1 MKTKDQ
7 DAQHLRHLAELRDMQ
22 LPETA
27 FSLSDKD
34 YHFMRMALQEAAKS
48 TILMPHGC
56 VATLHGKVIA
66 RGFNTDRCQSIDG
79 FLKHAWCSHAE
90 ITVMRKIIRTLAGT
104 RTVHISNLSRMRR
117 ISSLSKITLYVA
129 RGSSSVSTYSSTSME
144 PSFKSSGPCSKCMPV
159 LRSLNIK
166 NIVFVTSDN
175 RFIKCRPRDYT
186 ISHITTGNRVAI
198 KCKLI

>member
-1 MKTKDQ
+1 MKYQ
-7 DAQHLRHLAELRDMQ
+7 DAQHLRHLAELRGMQ

-34 YHFMRMALQEAAKS
+34 YRFMRMALQEAAKS

-66 RGFNTDRCQSIDG
+66 RGFNTDRCQSSDG

-90 ITVMRKIIRTLAGT
+90 ITVMRKIIRTLAET

-129 RGSSSVSTYSSTSME
+129 RGSSSASAHSSTE
-144 PSFKSSGPCSKCMPV
+144 TCFKSSGPCSKCMPV

-186 ISHITTGNRVAI
+186 ISHITTGNRFAM
-198 KCKLI
+198 KCKLV

>member
-1 MKTKDQ
+1 MKMKDQ
-7 DAQHLRHLAELRDMQ
+7 DAQHLRHLAELRGMQ
-22 LPETA
+22 LPEKA

-34 YHFMRMALQEAAKS
+34 YHFMCMALQEAAKS

-56 VATLHGKVIA
+56 VATLNGKVIA
-66 RGFNTDRCQSIDG
+66 RGFNTDRCQSSDG

-90 ITVMRKIIRTLAGT
+90 ITVVRKIIRTLAGT

-129 RGSSSVSTYSSTSME
+129 RGSSSSSVYSSVE

-166 NIVFVTSDN
+166 NIVFLTSDN
-175 RFIKCRPRDYT
+175 RFIKCRPQDYT
-186 ISHITTGNRVAI
+186 ISHITTGNRFAM
-198 KCKLI
+198 KCKLV